1 MVVGLLVVVLP
12 PLREGD
18 AGEVPNMGELG
29 EPPRRLLSPGEAGE
43 PETGESNLLP
53 EMKRLLMLVG
63 TETGRVVALVV
74 VVLSP
79 LPSPTPL
86 LSVPAAGCCAAC
98 LVLTPPFI
106 FDES

>member
-1 MVVGLLVVVLP
+1 MVVVLP

-74 VVLSP
+74 LS
-79 LPSPTPL
+79 PSPTPLL

-106 FDES
+106 FDESQSL